1 VKPSRQRK
9 SLLAGPFTIA
19 VLLAAAAPLRAHN
32 EPAAAIPADRRPEI
46 LRNIGI
52 EQRLGTQLPAGTTF
66 RDENGARV
74 TLQNYFSNKPSI
86 LVFSYFNCPMLCPLV
101 LEGLVRSVKPLSL
114 EVGRDF
120 DVVVVSID
128 ERDGSEAA
136 RAKKAETVGRYG
148 RSGSAAG
155 WHFLTGDKAAIE
167 TTARSAGFSYAFD
180 QASDQFVHASG
191 IFILTPAGKI
201 ARVLYGVDYPP
212 KDVRFALVEASNG
225 EIGSVIDQVLLYCYH
240 YDPATG
246 KYGLIIMNSF
256 RIAGSATVLAIVG
269 TIAFW
274 LWRERR
280 APRAEAE
287 S

>member
-1 VKPSRQRK
+1 MRQRG
-9 SLLAGPFTIA
+9 SLVVGAFTIA
-19 VLLAAAAPLRAHN
+19 VLLAAAAAPPLRAHN
-32 EPAAAIPADRRPEI
+32 EPVAAIPADRRPEI

-74 TLQNYFSNKPSI
+74 TLQNYFFKKPSI

-101 LEGLVRSVKPLSL
+101 LDGLVRSVKPLSL

-120 DVVVVSID
+120 DVIVVSID
-128 ERDGSEAA
+128 ERDGSEGA

-155 WHFLTGDKAAIE
+155 WHFLTGDKEAVE

-212 KDVRFALVEASNG
+212 KEVRFALIEASNG
-225 EIGSVIDQVLLYCYH
+225 EIGTVIDQVLLYCYH

-246 KYGLIIMNSF
+246 KYGLIIMNSL
-256 RIAGSATVLAIVG
+256 RLAGSATVLVLVG

-280 APRAEAE
+280 APRVGAE